1 MCSIG
6 RGTDDGS
13 GKKTLRI
20 LLEWVA
26 DAERLWTAEDGREE
40 AGEHRRRIALRCIIM
55 ERKKDEKD
63 ETRRRTI
70 TMKRVLSLVLTASI
84 AASLVPAT
92 AFAASG
98 DVKATAK
105 VVGAWT
111 RNKDALGNGA
121 ISGSDVPELQLKV
134 TTADYQ
140 QTNGDVPQM
149 KVTVTLDNAKFDTSL
164 SADKN
169 ITIKR
174 DGDTV
179 SDGVVDKKY
188 YSYTQANDG
197 DKTAILNAIYNNK
210 KDEALKG
217 YVVVDKAEKVYAEKE
232 SDSAMLKAF
241 KDELDKIQG
250 PTETKTAQ
258 KVRED
263 WWTANA
269 STKFGVTA
277 TDYDWGW
284 YTDST
289 GKHEGYVLKAAD
301 PQKTPYFSLEELV
314 KANDGKEFVA
324 EYQNEGTWLS
334 TNQGGLGT
342 KNPKDFYDE
351 KLAAT
356 ITGGKILATVK
367 TGEETTVAP
376 GSGKLEASIQS
387 VKDEEAVIIIKGYLK
402 KDDVISIDLLSTMDK
417 TSKNAKVSVD
427 SKMVE
432 ANDLSYVIV
441 ADKAFSA
448 SVKKTVKIAPDEVVF
463 LHDNG
468 LKLKEGV
475 KNSFAANDV
484 VSLKLS
490 KGFKFVKTDVYVNG
504 EKASDV
510 NFDGNE
516 LTFKVTDT
524 MLTAK
529 NAVDEDGLVTL
540 TIKSMADDKEDGLK
554 IESDGAKTGAKATI
568 TAKVGKLDK
577 VSVEVAE
584 VVDYKVVMSTDKD
597 KDLPVIY
604 SGTNVNNEGITDS
617 SNHKTVEITLEETF
631 PGAWSMRQGFNI
643 TLPDGVYV
651 ADVEVK
657 DAENFFQNGKELGS
671 TDAKKAW
678 QDAFEKAYKD
688 GDHKNFEFG
697 KRVFDDVNVT
707 LAKNPAKVTFVLVL
721 VADPGFEGDVKVGFE
736 GALVDKQSV
745 SAAKF
750 VVPYK
755 VEAQQNDLKIDT
767 RNTKIPTDIMV
778 KETADGLWDKG
789 KQAATFTFNI
799 EKNLIRFED
808 DAKFTVD
815 KNSGME
821 VTDSQKNNKLSF
833 TVKSVSDKAATV
845 TVSDMSLFM
854 DRNIPAGKYALELN
868 TTMGTAYDAQR
879 LYANAD
885 SNAAAD
891 ARDNKTDLK
900 LKGDNYIS
908 DVTKYKKTVKDSFIN
923 VVTAP
928 RDEDGFTTKITVPVG
943 EKYVVAGEKKI
954 EIDTPAYI
962 NDKGYTMLPLRA
974 VAVALGIDNNSVLWD
989 QNTRTATI
997 LYGNR
1002 VVSMQAGA
1010 STMYINGQ
1018 AVATKA
1024 GVEITNDRTFLSLR
1038 DLGTAV
1044 NVKDISWDG
1053 ATKTAYLNYGEKAA
1067 M

>member
-1 MCSIG
+1 
-6 RGTDDGS
+6 
-13 GKKTLRI
+13 
-20 LLEWVA
+20 
-26 DAERLWTAEDGREE
+26 
-40 AGEHRRRIALRCIIM
+40 
-55 ERKKDEKD
+55 
-63 ETRRRTI
+63 
-70 TMKRVLSLVLTASI
+70 MKRVLSLVLTAAI

-111 RNKDALGNGA
+111 RNQDALGNGV
-121 ISGSDVPELQLKV
+121 ISGSNVPELQLKV
-134 TTADYQ
+134 NSVAYPQTTGKIPE
-140 QTNGDVPQM
+140 TSF
-149 KVTVTLDNAKFDTSL
+149 TVTLDNANFNVNETALKNGVVIVDEDGKKVGSNPQAGVNTGAESYVYSL
-164 SADKN
+164 WNEDQ
-169 ITIKR
+169 IKEKLLKPYWENGTKTM
-174 DGDTV
+174 DGYQVVKADTV
-179 SDGVVDKKY
+179 DGKEYSTNAQRDNANLFDSLANPVTKSQEKVALEYLETNKAAFGITTASDYVLGMWGGEKAFVKSGNTTPADPSFVY
-188 YSYTQANDG
+188 YSAVVAHNGGKDFVEEKTEYSTWVT
-197 DKTAILNAIYNNK
+197 TAIGQVTTNLATK
-210 KDEALKG
+210 KVATE
-217 YVVVDKAEKVYAEKE
+217 VYKKE
-232 SDSAMLKAF
+232 SDTYTGNGQV
-241 KDELDKIQG
+241 E
-250 PTETKTAQ
+250 
-258 KVRED
+258 
-263 WWTANA
+263 
-269 STKFGVTA
+269 VT
-277 TDYDWGW
+277 
-284 YTDST
+284 
-289 GKHEGYVLKAAD
+289 V
-301 PQKTPYFSLEELV
+301 
-314 KANDGKEFVA
+314 
-324 EYQNEGTWLS
+324 
-334 TNQGGLGT
+334 
-342 KNPKDFYDE
+342 
-351 KLAAT
+351 
-356 ITGGKILATVK
+356 
-367 TGEETTVAP
+367 
-376 GSGKLEASIQS
+376 KLEA
-387 VKDEEAVIIIKGYLK
+387 KNEAKVTLKGWLK
-402 KDDVISIDLLSTMDK
+402 AGYVISFDLLSEMEK
-417 TSKNAKVSVD
+417 TSKNATVSVD
-427 SKMVE
+427 SDMVDKVD
-432 ANDLSYVIV
+432 NLPYVTV
-441 ADKAFSA
+441 ADKGFSA
-448 SVKKTVKIAPDEVVF
+448 SVKKTVKVAQDEVVF

-468 LKLKEGV
+468 LKLKESV
-475 KNSFAANDV
+475 RDSFAVNDE

-516 LTFKVTDT
+516 LTFKVTSD
-524 MLTAK
+524 MLKAAGAM
-529 NAVDEDGLVTL
+529 NSDGLVTL
-540 TIKSMADDKEDGLK
+540 TIKSKVNGKDDGLK
-554 IESDGAKTGAKATI
+554 IEADGAKSGAKASI

-688 GDHKNFEFG
+688 GEHKNFEFG

-815 KNSGME
+815 KNSELE
-821 VTDSQKNNKLSF
+821 VTDTQKNNKLEFS
-833 TVKSVSDKAATV
+833 VKSVSDKAATV
-845 TVSDMSLFM
+845 TISDMSLFM
-854 DRNIPAGKYALELN
+854 DRNIPAGKYALEMK
-868 TTMGTAYDAQR
+868 TTMSTAYDAQR
-879 LYANAD
+879 LFANAD